1 VGLKNLAVKLRIGKF
16 IKLIML
22 QFLTNRINKMKIG
35 ARTAISYIVVM
46 LAVLAFTTV
55 SILLLQDGKNIDL
68 KIQRSI
74 SPAISAIKE
83 YQFLIEET
91 GRLCADLSIQQ
102 NDAKKT
108 QLKKIHESLYNQ
120 QKVTLMGLCE
130 GPELADAK
138 KRIIRADKMFE
149 LTLKLEKEFLSIL
162 GSDQAYLDAG
172 KMEQAQKLKDSIAQE
187 IGKLRLVLGET
198 SLQAISLFNEFHAK
212 KNANYKNLSY
222 LMVMMI
228 AVIMLLAAVAMF
240 ITKITIIKPIKEL
253 SAILDEVGEGKIIH
267 FQTNTSRE
275 DEIGDMHNSVQKV
288 VKGFKNKE
296 QVANAIGNGD
306 YAIKVPLLSRGDR
319 LGKALSIMRDN
330 LKLSKEI
337 ETKNVKSLEAKII
350 TLIKK
355 NKELDQFAYITNHDL
370 KSPLRVINKI
380 TERNEEDMSEELS
393 PESKK
398 HFQMLGE
405 KTHRME
411 ANLNSVLQYSK
422 AGKTTENQEKILSK
436 NIVYEVLE
444 TCKLSRNMSIL
455 VDDSLPYVTANK
467 DDLYK
472 VFNIFISNAINHNLA
487 AEPVVNISY
496 NENSDKI
503 TFCIAD
509 NGSGISEEFQT
520 IERRDEAE
528 YIGTGLAIGKKII
541 EEYGGKV
548 WVKSEQN
555 KGAKFYFEWPL

>member
-1 VGLKNLAVKLRIGKF
+1 
-16 IKLIML
+16 
-22 QFLTNRINKMKIG
+22 
-35 ARTAISYIVVM
+35 
-46 LAVLAFTTV
+46 
-55 SILLLQDGKNIDL
+55 
-68 KIQRSI
+68 
-74 SPAISAIKE
+74 
-83 YQFLIEET
+83 
-91 GRLCADLSIQQ
+91 
-102 NDAKKT
+102 
-108 QLKKIHESLYNQ
+108 
-120 QKVTLMGLCE
+120 MGLCE

-296 QVANAIGNGD
+296 QVANAIGKGD